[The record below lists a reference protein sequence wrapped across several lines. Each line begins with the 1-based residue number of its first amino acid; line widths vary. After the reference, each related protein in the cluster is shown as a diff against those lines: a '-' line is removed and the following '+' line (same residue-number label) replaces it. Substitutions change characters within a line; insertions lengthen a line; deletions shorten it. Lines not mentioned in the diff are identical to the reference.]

1 MKKIENELTI
11 IEEYQKCRSC
21 RIVAENLKCS
31 DETVRRVLIRNN
43 IPRVMPKPER
53 IKPLR
58 EKATEEELR
67 QIVDE
72 YYSSDATLSYLSKKY
87 HRGLLTISKAIK
99 KYGHG
104 LDELKSNFNKVFTDA
119 QLIELIKKG
128 LHRQEIA
135 AEFGVNVVTVD
146 KRMKK
151 LGIYAEPLP
160 NKGNPASLKI
170 SVTYGVCWH
179 YVKSHDDKIKSKS
192 DDFIYLESKTDTKKM
207 RLKCRHCGE
216 IVEKLSS
223 AIRKGSF
230 RCEHCYQKE
239 LEQKKLTENRIELIH
254 FFYALTEHK
263 KSKFCATCG
272 NEFHSQSMFAKYC
285 SAKCKRKTNSNS
297 YRSRAKKYGVYYES
311 GITRIKVIKRD
322 KYICQICGK
331 KCDPNDLRWGT
342 LGPDFP
348 TLDHVI
354 PLAKGGSHTWN
365 NVQCACGMCNSY
377 KRDLLIV

>member
-1 MKKIENELTI
+1 MKKIENELAI

-58 EKATEEELR
+58 QKATEEELR

-87 HRGLLTISKAIK
+87 HRSPLTISKAIK

-104 LDELKSNFNKVFTDA
+104 LDELKSSFNKVFTDA

-179 YVKSHDDKIKSKS
+179 YVKSHDEKVKSQT
-192 DDFIYLESKTDTKKM
+192 DDFIYVESRSDIKKM
-207 RLKCRHCGE
+207 RLKCRHCGK
-216 IVEKLSS
+216 IVEKLNS
-223 AIRKGSF
+223 AVRRGSF
-230 RCEHCYQKE
+230 KCGYCRQEDKRQKE
-239 LEQKKLTENRIELIH
+239 LMQKRIELMRV
-254 FFYALTEHK
+254 FYALTEYK
-263 KSKFCATCG
+263 KNKFCATCG
-272 NEFHSQSMFAKYC
+272 NEFHSLSIFAKYC
-285 SAKCKRKTNSNS
+285 SAKCKKHEHS

-311 GITRIKVIKRD
+311 GITRIKVVKRD

-331 KCDPNDLRWGT
+331 KCDPNDFSWGS

-354 PLAKGGSHTWN
+354 PLAKGGSHTWD
-365 NVQCACGMCNSY
+365 NVQCACGICNSN